1 MANFNTHLTVAAV
14 ASGALATAFLG
25 AQIVKPQDV
34 VLLSLVGTVGGM
46 LPDIDSDKSTP
57 VKLMFSTLAIIF
69 GFMVMFAKA
78 AHFSIV
84 ELWVAWG
91 IGYALVRHVAFEVF
105 KNLTVHR
112 GIFHSIIAG
121 LFFWFFAT
129 ALCYHLFDFTK
140 FLSWTIGFFVFFGF
154 TVHLCLDEVYS
165 VDLLNRRIKRSL
177 GTALKT
183 HDYNNLKTS
192 GYMAGAMLLMFMF
205 TPSSDGFGQVF
216 FNSKTYLNIW
226 HNLLPHGMWFSG

>member
-1 MANFNTHLTVAAV
+1 MANFNTHITVAAI

-25 AQIVKPQDV
+25 AQIIKPQDV
-34 VLLSLVGTVGGM
+34 VILSLVGTVGGM

-69 GFMVMFAKA
+69 GFMAMFAKVS
-78 AHFSIV
+78 HFSII
-84 ELWVAWG
+84 ELWIVWG

-105 KNLTVHR
+105 KSLTVHR

-129 ALCYHLFDFTK
+129 TISYNIFDFTK

-154 TVHLCLDEVYS
+154 IVHLCLDELYS

-177 GTALKT
+177 GTALKFY
-183 HDYNNLKTS
+183 DNNTKNSL
-192 GYMAGAMLLMFMF
+192 YMLGAVLLMFIF
-205 TPSSDGFGQVF
+205 TPSSDGFERVF
-216 FNSKTYLNIW
+216 FNSTTYINIW
-226 HNLLPHGMWFSG
+226 QHFLPHGMWFSS